1 METKNMAKGLH
12 QIFVSRIMTLI
23 GTILGALG
31 GSVVLAIAM
40 VTVNQDAD
48 YNAAMAGF
56 AGMTA
61 AMSVIFFVGLA
72 LLVLGTIFT
81 LVGLGNA
88 SKDDAR
94 FKTVLIFALI
104 SLACSIISSILQAIP
119 MLAQLLKIFS
129 TALDLVVILLTIA
142 YAAEAL
148 TRKGRADLAEKGLN
162 IQKLILVIILITL
175 IVDVIIIF
183 PTPVT
188 AILSIV
194 VLILQ
199 IVYWFSFM
207 IFLSKASKALA

>member
-1 METKNMAKGLH
+1 MAKGLH

-23 GTILGALG
+23 GTILGTLG

-94 FKTVLIFALI
+94 FKTVLILALI
-104 SLACSIISSILQAIP
+104 SLACSIIPSFVQAIP
-119 MLAQLLKIFS
+119 MLAQLLRIVS

-183 PTPVT
+183 PTTV
-188 AILSIV
+188 
-194 VLILQ
+194 
-199 IVYWFSFM
+199 
-207 IFLSKASKALA
+207 